1 VSGTQGGSA
10 VIERIGRRKADLSRF
25 FDVADSI
32 YAGDPYWV
40 APLRNDLAKV
50 FQDENPFFR
59 HGEMQLFLARRGG
72 RDVGRIAAILDRNHN
87 SFPGENVSFFGFFEG
102 IDDAEVAGKLL
113 DAAAVWGRERKMS
126 VLRGPTNPT
135 LNDEAGLLVE
145 GFDSPPVLMMTY
157 NPRYYV
163 PLLEGQGF
171 TKARDLLAYW
181 FALEE
186 KPLERLSRVAERFRK
201 RESDILVRTV
211 SKGGLAKDLLKIRE
225 VYNEA
230 WEKNWGFVPM
240 TPEEMDFMAKR
251 LKPLLVEEL
260 LWLAEVKKPDGTLE
274 PVAFM
279 LMLPDYNVAIAP
291 TRGRLLPLGWLKFL
305 LGVKKIKTV
314 RVVTLGVKKPYRL
327 RGVQSIMMADSLRFL
342 LKKGYTGAE
351 VSWLLED
358 NELVI
363 GAVKLWGGKLYKTY
377 RIYEKGLSSGTAA
390 TRTPARTPTSL
401 S

>member
-1 VSGTQGGSA
+1 MPDAIVPAGGGA
-10 VIERIGRRKADLSRF
+10 LNAEPVQIQRIGRGRADLKLF
-25 FDVADSI
+25 FDVADRI
-32 YAGDPYWV
+32 YAGDPHWV
-40 APLRNDLAKV
+40 APLRSDVAKV

-59 HGEMQLFLARRGG
+59 HGEIQLFLAFRGG
-72 RDVGRIAAILDRNHN
+72 EAVGRIAAILDRNHN
-87 SFPGENVSFFGFFEG
+87 AFHEEKAAFFGFFES
-102 IDDAEVAGKLL
+102 IDDPDVAARLME
-113 DAAAVWGRERKMS
+113 AASSWARERRMT

-135 LNDEAGLLVE
+135 LNDEAGLLVD

-163 PLLEGQGF
+163 GLIEGQGF
-171 TKARDLLAYW
+171 RKAKDLLAYW
-181 FALEE
+181 FPLDE
-186 KPLERLSRVAERFRK
+186 KPLERLERLAERFRK
-201 RESDILVRTV
+201 REPDVVVRNV
-211 SKGGLAKDLLKIRE
+211 SKGGLSVDLPKVRE

-260 LWLAEVKKPDGTLE
+260 LWLAELRMPDGTLV
-274 PVAFM
+274 PIGFM

-291 TRGRLLPLGWLKFL
+291 TRGRLLPFGWLKFL
-305 LGVKKIKTV
+305 LASRRIKTV
-314 RVVTLGVKKPYRL
+314 RVLTLGIQKAYRQ
-327 RGVQSIMMADSLRFL
+327 RGIQSIMMADSLRFL

-377 RIYEKGLSSGTAA
+377 RIYERAL
-390 TRTPARTPTSL
+390 
-401 S
+401 